1 MSLQNRFNKPVV
13 PAIPILVNDTR
24 LLTVKAA
31 ARYLSMSMDVV
42 RELIR
47 KREIPYVPNGRRYL
61 LDPIDL
67 DRYIE
72 KIKIGV
78 AA

>member
-1 MSLQNRFNKPVV
+1 MSIQSRFKKSAAPVT
-13 PAIPILVNDTR
+13 PILVNETR

-31 ARYLSMSMDVV
+31 AKYLSMSMDVV
-42 RELIR
+42 RDLIR

-72 KIKIGV
+72 RIKIGV